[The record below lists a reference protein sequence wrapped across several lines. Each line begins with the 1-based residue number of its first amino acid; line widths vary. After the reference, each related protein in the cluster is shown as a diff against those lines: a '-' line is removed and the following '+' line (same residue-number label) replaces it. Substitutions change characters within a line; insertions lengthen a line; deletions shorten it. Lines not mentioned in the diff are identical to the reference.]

1 MRKSWMVKKG
11 MKWNFNKQKVIIKD
25 IVEPKAV
32 SSSKSMLEMA
42 SLLDAEQV
50 NDGLSVTN

>member
-1 MRKSWMVKKG
+1 MVKKG